1 MFPPQFPHGPDG
13 SSPEGTAHSPVQS
26 VRTVS
31 AGITITFLGTGSG
44 VPTLQRNLACVAL
57 QREGELF
64 LLDCGE
70 AAQIGMRRAGLGWAR
85 LEALFISHMHGDHVT
100 GLPGIMMSLQMIGRE
115 APLTVIGPPGIGGW
129 IRCFRRSLQ
138 TGFGYEVRVVEA
150 DGSGVVWE
158 RPEYLVRCAPL
169 EHRLFCLGFAL
180 REHPRPG
187 RFNVEA
193 AASLGVPKG
202 ELFGRLQR
210 GEAVEVPDGSGT
222 RRVTPEQV
230 LGPPRPGLA
239 VAYCT
244 DTRPCAASVELARG
258 ADLLIHEGTFDAGM
272 PEEAAAKGHST
283 VVEAAEIARDA
294 AVRRLLITHISPRY
308 MDVDLLREQAR
319 AVFPDTGFARD
330 GKVVTLERRET
341 DE

>member
-1 MFPPQFPHGPDG
+1 
-13 SSPEGTAHSPVQS
+13 
-26 VRTVS
+26 VS

-70 AAQIGMRRAGLGWAR
+70 AAQIGMRRAGLGWGR
-85 LEALFISHMHGDHVT
+85 LAAIFISHMHGDHVT
-100 GLPGIMMSLQMIGRE
+100 GLPGVMMSLQMIGRE
-115 APLTVIGPPGIGGW
+115 APLTVVGPPGIGAW

-150 DGSGVVWE
+150 ETPAVVWE
-158 RPEYLVRCAPL
+158 APEYQVLCAPL
-169 EHRLFCLGFAL
+169 DHRLFCLGFAL
-180 REHPRPG
+180 REKLRPG
-187 RFNVEA
+187 RFSVA
-193 AASLGVPKG
+193 AATALGVPMG

-210 GEAVEVPDGSGT
+210 GETVEAPVADGSA

-244 DTRPCAASVELARG
+244 DTRPTEAAVELSRG
-258 ADLLIHEGTFDAGM
+258 ADLLIHEGTFDATM
-272 PEEAAAKGHST
+272 AEEAAAKGHST
-283 VVEAAEIARDA
+283 VAEAAQIALA
-294 AVRRLLITHISPRY
+294 AGVRQLVITHISPRY
-308 MDVDLLREQAR
+308 TDVALLKEQAR
-319 AVFPDTGFARD
+319 AVFTETRFARD
-330 GKVVTLERRET
+330 GKIVQLERRES
-341 DE
+341 DG